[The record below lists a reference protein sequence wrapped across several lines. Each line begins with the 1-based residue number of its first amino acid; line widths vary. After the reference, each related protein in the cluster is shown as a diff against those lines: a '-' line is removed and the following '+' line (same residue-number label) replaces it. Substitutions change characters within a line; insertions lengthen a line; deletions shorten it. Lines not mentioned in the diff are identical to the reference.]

1 LAFSRSMKNEIIL
14 FVLLAVVGSSCVTNK
29 KYQYLQNGDANAK
42 DLPKDSVVRSYD
54 ITDRDYRIQPEDIIS
69 VRFESIT
76 PDEFDFL
83 SKSGIQGGA
92 GNLNMGSALLIGE
105 LVDKNGEIPFPVIG
119 KVKVSGLTV
128 FEIQDKLQALA
139 NQYLE
144 SPVVKVRLLNFR
156 ITVLGEVNG
165 EGTITLSNNRVSLPE
180 ALGLAGGL
188 GELADRS
195 NIKLIR
201 TVEGKT
207 SVQYINLLDEH
218 FMTSPNFY
226 VHQNDILIVPPL
238 RQRPYRKYFGQNM
251 ALVVSTISLLLLAIN
266 LYGK

>member
-1 LAFSRSMKNEIIL
+1 MKGFFWL
-14 FVLLAVVGSSCVTNK
+14 FFLGLLCLSSCVTNK
-29 KYQYLQNGDANAK
+29 KYQYLQNNDANAK
-42 DLPKDSVVRSYD
+42 DLPKDSVLRTYNIID
-54 ITDRDYRIQPEDIIS
+54 KDYRIQSEDIIS

-83 SKSGIQGGA
+83 SKSGTQGGA
-92 GNLNMGSALLIGE
+92 ANLNMGSALLIGE
-105 LVDKNGEIPFPVIG
+105 LVDKSGEIPFPVIG
-119 KVKVSGLTV
+119 KVKVTGLTV

-188 GELADRS
+188 GELADRA

-201 TVEGKT
+201 TQEGKT
-207 SVQYINLLDEH
+207 SVQYVNLLDEN
-218 FMTSPNFY
+218 FMASPNYY

-238 RQRPYRKYFGQNM
+238 RQRPYRKYFGPNM

>member
-1 LAFSRSMKNEIIL
+1 MKGFL
-14 FVLLAVVGSSCVTNK
+14 WLLSLGLLSLSSCVTNQ
-29 KYQYLQNGDANAK
+29 KYQYLQQGDVNIK
-42 DLPKDSVVRSYD
+42 DLPKDSVMRTYTLID
-54 ITDRDYRIQPEDIIS
+54 HDYQIQPEDILS

-83 SKSGIQGGA
+83 SKSGTQGGA
-92 GNLNMGSALLIGE
+92 ANLNLGSALLIGE

-119 KVKVSGLTV
+119 KVNVAGLTV

-144 SPVVKVRLLNFR
+144 SPVVKVRLINFR

-188 GELADRS
+188 SDLADRA

-201 TVEGKT
+201 TQNGQT
-207 SVQYINLLDEH
+207 SVQYINLLDEN
-218 FMTSPNFY
+218 FIISPNYY
-226 VHQNDILIVPPL
+226 VHQNDILVVPPL

-251 ALVVSTISLLLLAIN
+251 ALVVSTISLLLLVIN